1 MLQILEKKPENAKKE
16 EEEEEVRFGF
26 VIDKN
31 EQSKRRMHHPG
42 NLSNWF

>member
-16 EEEEEVRFGF
+16 EEEEVRFGF

-31 EQSKRRMHHPG
+31 EQSKWQMRRPG
-42 NLSNWF
+42 NLPNWF